1 MPTLTLER
9 GIPAPA
15 QRRVSVGDGAT
26 SVGGKRSSVAMPR
39 AAADTETTR
48 KRLVR
53 VADEVDE
60 GKAWLATGMDRTEL
74 HKRLF
79 GR

>member
-1 MPTLTLER
+1 
-9 GIPAPA
+9 
-15 QRRVSVGDGAT
+15 
-26 SVGGKRSSVAMPR
+26 MPR